1 MGEKKGK
8 WGEEKEK
15 VGRGGGGGRC
25 RHWGNSER
33 KKGSSL
39 GSHGRRWKK
48 RRKIKYCLERRVPRI
63 SGSVMVIKGVWELLL
78 YTPLPSWTTE
88 TEMTVAPALLN
99 FL

>member
-39 GSHGRRWKK
+39 GVSWEKVEEEKENQILSGKESVTDKWK
-48 RRKIKYCLERRVPRI
+48 CN
-63 SGSVMVIKGVWELLL
+63 GH
-78 YTPLPSWTTE
+78 
-88 TEMTVAPALLN
+88 
-99 FL
+99 